1 MVKGYLLSF
10 LLILGAIGQFS
21 AARLGQHCKED
32 SDCRDEK
39 HLLATC
45 HTFMKRCMCP
55 ASEKVS
61 TDGESC
67 VSRHEDGNIVIGQQK
82 EKTMASPKKIPD
94 SKSFKEFLVEATI
107 KQAILNHA
115 LNNDKKIEVLR
126 NKKALNKE
134 VENIIMEAITKS
146 KTANKHDYKII
157 VKAVKESLKEFELA
171 ESSIQKAVMKSI
183 KLVSEEMQKKR
194 LNKDLNKSVMI
205 VLMITGLMMIAVPIT
220 VVYVKKI
227 KERKFAQGMLNRMQ
241 QYSER
246 TTTTND
252 DQGNFVA
259 DQYIEQ
265 TKDENVLN
273 PKFLS
278 AP

>member
-1 MVKGYLLSF
+1 MG
-10 LLILGAIGQFS
+10 
-21 AARLGQHCKED
+21 
-32 SDCRDEK
+32 
-39 HLLATC
+39 T
-45 HTFMKRCMCP
+45 
-55 ASEKVS
+55 
-61 TDGESC
+61 
-67 VSRHEDGNIVIGQQK
+67 
-82 EKTMASPKKIPD
+82 SPKKIPD
-94 SKSFKEFLVEATI
+94 SKSFKEFLVEAAI

-115 LNNDKKIEVLR
+115 LNNDEKIEVLR
-126 NKKALNKE
+126 NKKALNEE
-134 VENIIMEAITKS
+134 VENIIMEAVTKS

-157 VKAVKESLKEFELA
+157 IKAVKESLKEFELA

-183 KLVSEEMQKKR
+183 KLAS
-194 LNKDLNKSVMI
+194 
-205 VLMITGLMMIAVPIT
+205 
-220 VVYVKKI
+220 
-227 KERKFAQGMLNRMQ
+227 GMLNRMQ

>member
-1 MVKGYLLSF
+1 MVEAYLLSF

-21 AARLGQHCKED
+21 ATRLGQHCKKDE
-32 SDCRDEK
+32 DCRDEK

-67 VSRHEDGNIVIGQQK
+67 VSRHEDGNIVIGLQK
-82 EKTMASPKKIPD
+82 EKTMTSPKKIPD
-94 SKSFKEFLVEATI
+94 SKSFKEFLVEAAI

-115 LNNDKKIEVLR
+115 LNNDEKIEVLR
-126 NKKALNKE
+126 NKKALNEE
-134 VENIIMEAITKS
+134 VENIIMEAVTKS

-157 VKAVKESLKEFELA
+157 IKAVKESLKEFELA